1 MTRMTEQEQRLIDLC
16 AFMKAALEWCE
27 MEVMDAQRAQGNAEV
42 LAIVSAMADDWGQF
56 WPTFREKWGI
66 PEHPFA
72 REIME
77 MSSQR

>member
-1 MTRMTEQEQRLIDLC
+1 MTEQEQRLIDLYD
-16 AFMKAALEWCE
+16 FMKAALELCTV
-27 MEVMDAQRAQGNAEV
+27 EVMAAHHTQGDAEI
-42 LAIVSAMADDWGQF
+42 LAIASAMADDWGQF
-56 WPTFREKWGI
+56 WQTFREKWGI